1 MPEHLLD
8 LTGRV
13 AIVTGGGTGIGRV
26 TARVLSGQGAS
37 VVLASRKANN
47 LEAAA
52 AEVRAAGGR
61 ALVLETD
68 VRDQDSVRSM
78 VRRAVDELGRIDI
91 LVNNAG
97 GNRRARLEETPLE
110 VWDNMVDLN
119 LRGPFL
125 CAQEAGRVMIEQG
138 SGAIVNISSGAS
150 VNGTWGVAPYGAAKA
165 GLNHLTRLMAGE
177 WGPLGIRVNCIA
189 VGAIKTEGFLK
200 NRARL
205 GQDPDQV
212 AGKNALRRGGL
223 PEEVAHAVLFLASPA
238 SSYITG
244 ETLGVNGGPFF
255 DLTGP

>member
-26 TARVLSGQGAS
+26 TAQVLSGQGAS

-52 AEVRAAGGR
+52 TEVRAAGGR

-78 VRRAVDELGRIDI
+78 VRRTVDELGRIDI

-97 GNRRARLEETPLE
+97 GNRRARLEETPLA

-125 CAQEAGRVMIEQG
+125 CAQ
-138 SGAIVNISSGAS
+138 
-150 VNGTWGVAPYGAAKA
+150 K
-165 GLNHLTRLMAGE
+165 
-177 WGPLGIRVNCIA
+177 
-189 VGAIKTEGFLK
+189 
-200 NRARL
+200 
-205 GQDPDQV
+205 
-212 AGKNALRRGGL
+212 RGG
-223 PEEVAHAVLFLASPA
+223 S
-238 SSYITG
+238 
-244 ETLGVNGGPFF
+244 
-255 DLTGP
+255 